1 MEIYERISLIIKEK
15 GLTKREFANRL
26 ITLYPKLSPTGEAPT
41 EKSIYKYLNG
51 TVSIRI
57 DLLPIMAEVLVVP
70 EQAFFL
76 TDEAAQKRFYHYM
89 VEYAT
94 DEERETFSETLL
106 RYNTIHKLS
115 DTLTS
120 SPIEAHKREKLCSL
134 LDFAPTK
141 LLDLL
146 IEKLERMRVFVGEMK
161 RS

>member
-26 ITLYPKLSPTGEAPT
+26 IALYPKLSPTGEAPT

-57 DLLPIMAEVLVVP
+57 DLLPIMAEVLAVP

-89 VEYAT
+89 VEHASH
-94 DEERETFSETLL
+94 EEREMFSEILL
-106 RYNTIHKLS
+106 RYKAAYSFSNAII
-115 DTLTS
+115 S
-120 SPIEAHKREKLCSL
+120 SPMEKHKREKLCSL

-146 IEKLERMRVFVGEMK
+146 IEKLEGMRTFVGEVE
-161 RS
+161 RH